1 MGLQGQQLFSL
12 GSEVEIDAKKNT
24 ATKADRSMV
33 QLMSGGFLGGTQSS
47 VIQLT
52 TVFLNYQGNF

>member
-1 MGLQGQQLFSL
+1 MGLQGQQLVSL

-47 VIQLT
+47 VIQLES
-52 TVFLNYQGNF
+52 V